1 MNDAAGGEEKR
12 PRGRP
17 TIYTSELADAICRR
31 LATGESLRRICRDD
45 GMPAESTV
53 RAWARDNVDG
63 FYAQYAR
70 ARDIGLDCMAD
81 EILDIADDGQNDT
94 YVDDEGR
101 EKVDFENVKRS
112 ILRVDTRKWY
122 LSKLAAKRYGD
133 KQQLDVNANLTL
145 VGLRAKA
152 KKEAANDGD
161 L

>member
-1 MNDAAGGEEKR
+1 
-12 PRGRP
+12 
-17 TIYTSELADAICRR
+17 
-31 LATGESLRRICRDD
+31 
-45 GMPAESTV
+45 
-53 RAWARDNVDG
+53 
-63 FYAQYAR
+63 
-70 ARDIGLDCMAD
+70 MAD

-133 KQQLDVNANLTL
+133 KQQLDVNATLTL

-152 KKEAANDGD
+152 RKGAANDGD
-161 L
+161 A